1 MTGGGSYSLLANL
14 QDDVQQL
21 WELTASETA
30 EYLQSVFPHAAVIE
44 VNWQDGR
51 TSLGTMLIWLNPSR
65 SFIRLDEHREHSPA
79 DPEVSYDIQQLEEV
93 FIDSTT
99 DLPLAPFTVPFH
111 HTLTRNQSLTVI
123 LHWLETG
130 EKHQSFRWS

>member
-1 MTGGGSYSLLANL
+1 
-14 QDDVQQL
+14 
-21 WELTASETA
+21 
-30 EYLQSVFPHAAVIE
+30 
-44 VNWQDGR
+44 
-51 TSLGTMLIWLNPSR
+51 MLIWLNPSR

-111 HTLTRNQSLTVI
+111 HTLTRNQSLTLI
-123 LHWLETG
+123 LHWLHTG
-130 EKHQSFRWS
+130 EKHPSFRWS